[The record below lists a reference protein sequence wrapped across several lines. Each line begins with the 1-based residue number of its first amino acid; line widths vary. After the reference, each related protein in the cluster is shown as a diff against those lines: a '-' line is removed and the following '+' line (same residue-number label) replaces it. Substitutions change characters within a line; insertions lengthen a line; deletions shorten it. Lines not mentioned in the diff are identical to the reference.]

1 MVSLQS
7 IQTVTVTSPWSSATS
22 YPYNA
27 EILNPNIPTFAFTY
41 NTNNSAVGFVSG
53 SNASSLYS
61 QCNAIALTF
70 PALYSSAY
78 NAAIIGGSAINCPP
92 CLTINGEFGPWF
104 QIVNLS
110 NGSFISSSSLPCPF
124 IPSNSYTY
132 FLQGLVYDIMDGYM
146 IMSFVQYNS
155 TPVIF
160 YFIPFNEV
168 STLLSGTF
176 PSTYYTV
183 MVSIP
188 NGNLSVFP
196 TSPYLWNGNMIQPAT
211 DSSNNQYIWMIPIST
226 LLQNLQ
232 PGNPTGS
239 SFVAGTVYQVY
250 APGNLQ
256 AAYIPTSVMLYPT
269 SSGPKSVIALAG
281 YSSSDVI
288 VTIWDPST
296 QSTIKQVQTHMSGIN
311 YYSNT
316 QFYPASFY
324 KNTLMIQSEGNTL
337 TLLDIVSGNAD
348 SVTSFV
354 DAWLVPT
361 SRGYVLGTRNPLNSS
376 SVTFDIYKVSYENDF
391 EFTNVS
397 VSGSTITGTL
407 YNATTGQGVSNQ
419 TVYLVQLRSQYSDY
433 IGDSVPVASTTTGS
447 NGQFTIEYD
456 MSPGAYYG
464 LVYLAD

>member
-1 MVSLQS
+1 MVSLQP
-7 IQTVTVTSPWSSATS
+7 IQTVTVTSPWTSAKS
-22 YPYNA
+22 YTYNT
-27 EILNPNIPTFAFTY
+27 EILNPNTPTFAFTY
-41 NTNNSAVGFVSG
+41 DTGHSAVGFVSG
-53 SNASSLYS
+53 TNASSLYS
-61 QCNAIALTF
+61 QCDASLFTR

-78 NAAIIGGSAINCPP
+78 NAAIFGGFAYGCDSCVSNSS
-92 CLTINGEFGPWF
+92 GVGPWF

-110 NGSFISSSSLPCPF
+110 NGSFVSSSSLPCPF
-124 IPSNSYTY
+124 IPRTSYTQPLGGIAY
-132 FLQGLVYDIMDGYM
+132 DLVDGYM
-146 IMSFVQYNS
+146 IMSLVDNPS
-155 TPVIF
+155 PIIF

-183 MVSIP
+183 MVNIP
-188 NGNLSVFP
+188 EGGFYAWTNAA
-196 TSPYLWNGNMIQPAT
+196 YLWNGNIIQPIL

-232 PGNPTGS
+232 PGNPTGTS
-239 SFVAGTVYQVY
+239 ITAGNVYQVY

-256 AAYIPTSVMLYPT
+256 THYVPTSVMLYPT

-281 YSSSDVI
+281 YSGSDVI

-296 QSTIKQVQTHMSGIN
+296 QTTIKQVETNMSGIN
-311 YYSNT
+311 YDSNIY
-316 QFYPASFY
+316 FYPASFY

-337 TLLDIVSGNAD
+337 TLLDIVSGNAN

-354 DAWLVPT
+354 DAWLDPT
-361 SRGYVLGTRNPLNSS
+361 PRGYVLGARNPLNSS

-407 YNATTGQGVSNQ
+407 YNATTGQGVPNQ
-419 TVYLVQLRSQYSDY
+419 TVYLVQLRSQYSNY